1 MRNLPS
7 AARQGNIGA
16 LCGTVWVDIILQQP
30 LPFAHTVGEM
40 LRKTP
45 CCAAEDGSYISTG
58 STAEL
63 FEGTFK
69 KGRHYVSASGIPV
82 WEVYDNSGAVKGSV
96 KGRAVTKV
104 ARKPEASDGGFGSV
118 DSVLYVIYDADG
130 EQMLM
135 TSHRLLQNLQ
145 VHCRQCRAEHLQGI
159 VLCTCATFGAADSS
173 AMVKS
178 YSDHQRPSAGL
189 KHPLRTAAKSH
200 NCPEQVLVCAGWL
213 ADVTYIELQSPLGG
227 VVPRGMHALPAHE
240 NVVDN
245 HKLAIPYQ
253 AEYVLLTGGLPYGPI
268 GEGGKERLEFFERHL
283 HHPMTEDSLRL
294 RKAMSAHEHS
304 RP

>member
-1 MRNLPS
+1 MRTPDGARTFFNLH
-7 AARQGNIGA
+7 AV
-16 LCGTVWVDIILQQP
+16 GTQNY
-30 LPFAHTVGEM
+30 T
-40 LRKTP
+40 
-45 CCAAEDGSYISTG
+45 AAEDGSYISTG
-58 STAEL
+58 SSAEL

-82 WEVYDNSGAVKGSV
+82 WEVHDNLGAVKGSV
-96 KGRAVTKV
+96 KGRALTKV

-118 DSVLYVIYDADG
+118 DSVLYVTYDA
-130 EQMLM
+130 E
-135 TSHRLLQNLQ
+135 
-145 VHCRQCRAEHLQGI
+145 
-159 VLCTCATFGAADSS
+159 
-173 AMVKS
+173 
-178 YSDHQRPSAGL
+178 
-189 KHPLRTAAKSH
+189 
-200 NCPEQVLVCAGWL
+200 GWL

-245 HKLAIPYQ
+245 HKLVIPYQ

-268 GEGGKERLEFFERHL
+268 GEGGKERLESFERHL
-283 HHPMTEDSLRL
+283 HHPMTKDSLRL